1 MKGKE
6 KCKALKEIRRQIAE
20 KNDIPYVVSQCKY
33 QGDCLGTCPRC
44 EAELRYLER
53 ELAIRQGL
61 GKAAAV
67 AGISMS
73 VCASLTACA
82 SVTEGTAP
90 ADYEDISGD
99 VEIYEPDD
107 LLPQTDIK
115 EADPEKET
123 QNDTKETDPEKE
135 TQNDTK
141 ETDPEEEIAGKIE
154 RIDETEGIGG
164 TENPDETEM
173 PDKTEEPEVTTDIA
187 GDISIEDMNEFPA
200 N

>member
-20 KNDIPYVVSQCKY
+20 KNDIPYVVSQCKH

-61 GKAAAV
+61 GKAAVV

-90 ADYEDISGD
+90 ADSSYEELSGD
-99 VEIYEPDD
+99 VEIYDGAGYMEEPPYDD
-107 LLPQTDIK
+107 DDSLPQTDT
-115 EADPEKET
+115 DET
-123 QNDTKETDPEKE
+123 EEMGKTE
-135 TQNDTK
+135 
-141 ETDPEEEIAGKIE
+141 DPEET
-154 RIDETEGIGG
+154 ET
-164 TENPDETEM
+164 

-187 GDISIEDMNEFPA
+187 GDISIENMNEFPA
-200 N
+200 NR

>member
-20 KNDIPYVVSQCKY
+20 KNDIPYVVSQCKH

-90 ADYEDISGD
+90 VDSGYEDISGD

-107 LLPQTDIK
+107 LLPQTDT
-115 EADPEKET
+115 EETNPENEIEGKV
-123 QNDTKETDPEKE
+123 EKI
-135 TQNDTK
+135 N
-141 ETDPEEEIAGKIE
+141 
-154 RIDETEGIGG
+154 ETEGM
-164 TENPDETEM
+164 DETNNPEE
-173 PDKTEEPEVTTDIA
+173 TEECNETEDPEVTTEIA
-187 GDISIEDMNEFPA
+187 GDISIEDMDALPA

>member
-20 KNDIPYVVSQCKY
+20 KNDIPYVVSQCKH

-61 GKAAAV
+61 GRAAAV

-99 VEIYEPDD
+99 VEVYDPDD

-115 EADPEKET
+115 ETAPEKEPQT
-123 QNDTKETDPEKE
+123 DTKET
-135 TQNDTK
+135 
-141 ETDPEEEIAGKIE
+141 EECIT
-154 RIDETEGIGG
+154 TE
-164 TENPDETEM
+164 D
-173 PDKTEEPEVTTDIA
+173 PEVTTEIA
-187 GDISIEDMNEFPA
+187 GDIDISIEDMDALPA

>member
-20 KNDIPYVVSQCKY
+20 KNDIPYVVSQCKH

-67 AGISMS
+67 AGISVS

-90 ADYEDISGD
+90 ASGPGYEEISGD
-99 VEIYEPDD
+99 VEIYDGAGYMEEPPYDD
-107 LLPQTDIK
+107 DDSLPQTDT
-115 EADPEKET
+115 DET
-123 QNDTKETDPEKE
+123 VSEN
-135 TQNDTK
+135 
-141 ETDPEEEIAGKIE
+141 
-154 RIDETEGIGG
+154 ETEGDKAI
-164 TENPDETEM
+164 DE
-173 PDKTEEPEVTTDIA
+173 
-187 GDISIEDMNEFPA
+187 
-200 N
+200 

>member
-20 KNDIPYVVSQCKY
+20 KNDIPYVVSQCKH

-61 GKAAAV
+61 GKAAAI

-90 ADYEDISGD
+90 AEDSGYEELSGD
-99 VEIYEPDD
+99 VEIYDGAGYMEEPTYDD
-107 LLPQTDIK
+107 DDSLPQTDT
-115 EADPEKET
+115 DET
-123 QNDTKETDPEKE
+123 EEMGKTE
-135 TQNDTK
+135 
-141 ETDPEEEIAGKIE
+141 DPEET
-154 RIDETEGIGG
+154 ET
-164 TENPDETEM
+164 PF
-173 PDKTEEPEVTTDIA
+173 KTEKPEVTTDIA

>member
-20 KNDIPYVVSQCKY
+20 KNDIPYVVSQCKH
-33 QGDCLGTCPRC
+33 QGDCPGTCPRC

-90 ADYEDISGD
+90 ADYEELSGD
-99 VEIYEPDD
+99 VEVYEPDD

-115 EADPEKET
+115 EADPEKEP
-123 QNDTKETDPEKE
+123 QSDTKETD
-135 TQNDTK
+135 N
-141 ETDPEEEIAGKIE
+141 
-154 RIDETEGIGG
+154 
-164 TENPDETEM
+164 
-173 PDKTEEPEVTTDIA
+173 PEVTTVIT
-187 GDISIEDMNEFPA
+187 GDISIEDMDELPA

>member
-20 KNDIPYVVSQCKY
+20 KNDIPYVVSQCKH

-90 ADYEDISGD
+90 ADDSGYEELSGD
-99 VEIYEPDD
+99 VEIYNPDD
-107 LLPQTDIK
+107 LLPQTD
-115 EADPEKET
+115 T
-123 QNDTKETDPEKE
+123 N
-135 TQNDTK
+135 
-141 ETDPEEEIAGKIE
+141 ETDPEEDIAGKVE
-154 RIDETEGIGG
+154 KIDETEGIGG
-164 TENPDETEM
+164 TENPDETET
-173 PDKTEEPEVTTDIA
+173 PDKTEESEVTTDIA
-187 GDISIEDMNEFPA
+187 GDISIEDMDEFPA
-200 N
+200 NGL

>member
-20 KNDIPYVVSQCKY
+20 KNDIPYVVSQCKH

-73 VCASLTACA
+73 VCASLTACT

-90 ADYEDISGD
+90 ADGSGYEEISGD
-99 VEIYEPDD
+99 VEVYDPDD

-115 EADPEKET
+115 EADPEKEPLT
-123 QNDTKETDPEKE
+123 
-135 TQNDTK
+135 DTK

-154 RIDETEGIGG
+154 RIDETEGM
-164 TENPDETEM
+164 DETDNPEETGECIE
-173 PDKTEEPEVTTDIA
+173 TEDPEVTTEIA
-187 GDISIEDMNEFPA
+187 GDISIEDVNEFPA

>member
-20 KNDIPYVVSQCKY
+20 KNDIPYVVSQCKH

-73 VCASLTACA
+73 ICASLTACT

-99 VEIYEPDD
+99 VEVYEPDD
-107 LLPQTDIK
+107 LLPQTDT
-115 EADPEKET
+115 EETNPE
-123 QNDTKETDPEKE
+123 D
-135 TQNDTK
+135 
-141 ETDPEEEIAGKIE
+141 EIEGKVE
-154 RIDETEGIGG
+154 RIDETEGTDGTNNPEVSTECDG
-164 TENPDETEM
+164 TED
-173 PDKTEEPEVTTDIA
+173 PEISTDIA
-187 GDISIEDMNEFPA
+187 GDIDIENMNEFPE

>member
-20 KNDIPYVVSQCKY
+20 KNDIPYVVSQCKH
-33 QGDCLGTCPRC
+33 QGDCQGTCPRC

-67 AGISMS
+67 AGISIS

-90 ADYEDISGD
+90 ADDSGYEDISGD

-107 LLPQTDIK
+107 FLPQTDIK
-115 EADPEKET
+115 EADPEKKPKTDTDET
-123 QNDTKETDPEKE
+123 N
-135 TQNDTK
+135 
-141 ETDPEEEIAGKIE
+141 PEEDIAGKVE
-154 RIDETEGIGG
+154 RID
-164 TENPDETEM
+164 DA
-173 PDKTEEPEVTTDIA
+173 EEPEVTTDIA
-187 GDISIEDMNEFPA
+187 GDISIEDMDEFPA
-200 N
+200 NGL

>member
-20 KNDIPYVVSQCKY
+20 KNDIPYVVSQCKH

-73 VCASLTACA
+73 ICASLTAC
-82 SVTEGTAP
+82 SSETEGTAP
-90 ADYEDISGD
+90 APDSGYEDITGD
-99 VEIYEPDD
+99 VEPFNPED
-107 LLPQTDIK
+107 LLPQTD
-115 EADPEKET
+115 T
-123 QNDTKETDPEKE
+123 
-135 TQNDTK
+135 
-141 ETDPEEEIAGKIE
+141 
-154 RIDETEGIGG
+154 DETEGTGE
-164 TENPDETEM
+164 TENPEETDQ
-173 PDKTEEPEVTTDIA
+173 PEEDIDTDMLT
-187 GDISIEDMNEFPA
+187 GDVSIEDMDEFPA
-200 N
+200 NGL